1 MHFAY
6 SETLHYILATLDL
19 VGSQM
24 KFGPFSEAPD
34 KISEMRPFSEAP
46 DKYFMHFVGS
56 VILISYSSGPT
67 PTYAVASH
75 SGGANEVRPIFGGT

>member
-1 MHFAY
+1 MRPFSEAPDKYFMHFAY
-6 SETLHYILATLDL
+6 SEILHYILATLDL

-46 DKYFMHFVGS
+46 DKYFMHFAS
-56 VILISYSSGPT
+56 SELLISYSIGRT
-67 PTYAVASH
+67 P
-75 SGGANEVRPIFGGT
+75 I